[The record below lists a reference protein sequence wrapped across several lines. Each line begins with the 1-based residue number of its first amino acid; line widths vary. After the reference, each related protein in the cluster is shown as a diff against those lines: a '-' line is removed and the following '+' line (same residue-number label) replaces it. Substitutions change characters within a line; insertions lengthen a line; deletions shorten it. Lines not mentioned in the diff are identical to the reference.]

1 MQLEEKVNVSA
12 HESVN
17 AMYEKVS
24 AEGVT
29 NIFDRYKAQGPRC
42 NHCVQG
48 LSCQLCSMGPCRITP
63 KNPYGACGIDAN
75 AMAMRNMLH
84 RAVMG
89 IAAYS
94 YHANEVAKTLK
105 ATAEGKT
112 PFKIRD
118 VEKLKSF
125 AAELGI
131 GLDQN
136 INELAIKVADA
147 MLEELNRDSSEP
159 SKMVEVFAPESRKK
173 LWRKLGI
180 FPGGPLHESMVAS
193 VSAMTNVDGDYTSLA
208 LKALRLGIASAYGAL
223 VPLEVG
229 QDILFG
235 TPMPHRVNVDF
246 GVIEKDYVNILPNG
260 HEPFIGTAILEVA
273 RRPESQAMA
282 KEAGAKGIHVIGS
295 IETGQEM
302 IQRYE
307 IDDVFVGFTGN
318 WLNQEFVLATGAID
332 LLAVDMNCSLATLG
346 QLAEKYSS
354 TVVPVSKL
362 VAIPGTSKR
371 IDYRPEDALAQAE
384 ELVKLAIENFKRR
397 KDKEAF
403 IPSNKKEVVAG
414 ISPEAIL
421 SISSGSLE
429 PLIEAIKNRAIKGIV
444 ALVSC
449 TTLKNGPQDALSVA
463 VAKELIKRDILVLS
477 AGCGNA
483 AMQVGGLTAIDAIEQ
498 AGDGLKAVCKLL
510 GVPPVLSFGT
520 CTDTGRLANLVTE
533 VANALNVD
541 PSELPI
547 AVTAPEYME
556 QKAVIDAFF
565 AVAYGLYTHVS
576 PTPPVTGAPDLVALL
591 TDGVEAITGGKV
603 AVGDDPMSIVDGI
616 EAHIN
621 KRREALGI

>member
-1 MQLEEKVNVSA
+1 MQLEEKVNVSV

-118 VEKLKSF
+118 VEKLKAF
-125 AAELGI
+125 AAKLGI

-223 VPLEVG
+223 VPLEIG

-371 IDYRPEDALAQAE
+371 IDYRPEDTLAQAE
-384 ELVKLAIENFKRR
+384 KLVKIAIENFKRR

-421 SISSGSLE
+421 SVLGGSLE

-463 VAKELIKRDILVLS
+463 VAKELIKRDVLVLS

-498 AGDGLKAVCKLL
+498 AGDGLKAICKLL